1 MTKQKEAMVDL
12 KVDGILVRHVKVSTM
27 AKNYAEVHN
36 VLAKAHVSSAQFVDF
51 EIGYL
56 LAKDFMDALDPLVI
70 AVREVE
76 KRVSVKD
83 LQKLIDG
90 FVGEL
95 Q

>member
-1 MTKQKEAMVDL
+1 MAKQKEKMVDL

-27 AKNYAEVHN
+27 AKNYAEVVN
-36 VLAKAHVSSAQFVDF
+36 VLVKAHVSPAQFVDF
-51 EIGYL
+51 EISYL
-56 LAKDFMDALDPLVI
+56 LTKDFMDVLDPLI
-70 AVREVE
+70 TAVKEIE